1 MANTPE
7 LPPSIGH
14 KADKQAVLDYLQET
28 GRATKNEMARAFGL
42 KGDERAAFKRLLR
55 ELEAEGSLIKDA
67 KYLMTNYHLPP
78 VMVLKAAH
86 LDDDGDLY
94 ARPGEDRPSGLPWPA
109 NLSIRVK
116 PSRDKR
122 KSPGLQ
128 DRFLAR
134 LVPLEHPDY
143 EASVIKILP
152 RFETR
157 PIVGVFHRGLV
168 QPTDRRDRNAAYRL
182 ELDDPLS
189 EGLQED
195 ELLVIEP
202 LPVPTRYGAPLARI
216 KQRLGLQGSIAAIST
231 VSIVERQIPTVF
243 SDEALSEA
251 EAATA
256 PTPKGREDLR
266 SLPLVTIDGADAR
279 DFDDAVYAEPL
290 PNGGHRLLIA
300 IADVSAYVPA
310 NSALD
315 RAARERGNSC
325 YFPDQVVPMLP
336 EALSNGWC
344 SLVPNQERGCMAVEV
359 LIDAEGRKLSHRF
372 LRGLMRS
379 HARLT
384 YHQVEEAIE
393 DAALAQRPDEP
404 EAALIANL
412 LAAHDALDLARKRR
426 QTLDLEVAERQV
438 LLSDDR
444 QAILDIGIRERLQAH
459 KIIEEFMILANVCA
473 AESLEEKGYAC
484 AYRIHD
490 APDPARLDSLR
501 EMLKGLDVALAKG
514 VALSPS
520 DFNRVLEQIKDSPY
534 QETVN
539 EAVLRSQSQARY
551 SPHNIGHFGLNLER
565 YAHFTS
571 PIRRYADLTVHRALI
586 HALGLGKDG
595 DNPSLA
601 SLERICETVSNTE
614 RRAIEAERASMDRY
628 LASYHSGQEGQFFD
642 VQLRSVTKHGLFVR
656 IKSSGAE
663 GLLPFSQLPDD
674 RYEVDPVSQVAIG
687 RDTGLTLGV
696 GDLLRAELIEAKPL
710 QGGLLFAYH
719 DHLETGVSAAQL
731 RHGYRKLRER
741 SRSIEKQRKR
751 TGRSVSGRRRQRRR

>member
-1 MANTPE
+1 MDRPDNKPH
-7 LPPSIGH
+7 P
-14 KADKQAVLDYLQET
+14 DKLHPDKPAILAYLQEV
-28 GRATKNEMARAFGL
+28 GRASKNEMARSFGL
-42 KGDERAAFKRLLR
+42 KGDERAQLKRLLR
-55 ELEAEGSLIKDA
+55 ELESEGSLIRDGKD
-67 KYLMTNYHLPP
+67 LMTNYHLPP

-134 LVPLEHPDY
+134 LTPLVHPDY

-152 RFETR
+152 RFEIR
-157 PIVGVFHRGLV
+157 PIVGVYHRGLV

-182 ELDDPLS
+182 EADDPL
-189 EGLQED
+189 GDDLLED

-216 KQRLGLQGSIAAIST
+216 KQRLGLQGSVAAIST

-243 SDEALSEA
+243 SDEALA
-251 EAATA
+251 EADAAKA
-256 PTPKGREDLR
+256 PTLKGREDLR
-266 SLPLVTIDGADAR
+266 RLPLVTIDGADAR
-279 DFDDAVYAEPL
+279 DFDDAVFAEPL
-290 PNGGHRLLIA
+290 ASGGHRLVIA
-300 IADVSAYVPA
+300 IADVSAYVAP

-315 RAARERGNSC
+315 RGARERGNSC

-344 SLVPNQERGCMAVEV
+344 SLVPNEERGCLAVEIE
-359 LIDAEGRKLSHRF
+359 IDGEGRRLKHRF

-384 YHQVEEAIE
+384 YHQVEEVIE
-393 DAALAQRPDEP
+393 DGAQASGASEP
-404 EAALIANL
+404 ETPLITNL
-412 LAAHDALDLARKRR
+412 LAAYEALDLARRRR

-444 QAILDIGIRERLQAH
+444 QTILDIGIRERLQAH

-473 AESLEEKGYAC
+473 AESLEDQGYAC

-501 EMLKGLDVALAKG
+501 EMLKGLQIGLAKG
-514 VALSPS
+514 VALSPA
-520 DFNRVLEQIKDSPY
+520 DFNRVLSEIKDSPY
-534 QETVN
+534 QDTVN
-539 EAVLRSQSQARY
+539 EAILRSQSQARY

-586 HALGLGKDG
+586 HALKIGKDG
-595 DNPSLA
+595 DNLSLA

-628 LASYHSGQEGQFFD
+628 LASFHSGQVGQYFD

-674 RYEVDPVSQVAIG
+674 RYEVDPVAQVAIG
-687 RDTGLTLGV
+687 RNTGLTLGV
-696 GDLLRAELIEAKPL
+696 GDLLRVELIEAKPL

-719 DHLETGVSAAQL
+719 EHLEAGVSAAQL
-731 RHGYRKLRER
+731 RHGYNKLRER

-751 TGRSVSGRRRQRRR
+751 SGRSSSGRRRQRRS

>member
-1 MANTPE
+1 MTDRPDHQHQ
-7 LPPSIGH
+7 PD
-14 KADKQAVLDYLQET
+14 KAAILAYLQET

-42 KGDERAAFKRLLR
+42 KGDDRAQLKRLLR

-94 ARPGEDRPSGLPWPA
+94 AQPGEDRPSDLPWPA

-122 KSPGLQ
+122 KSPGLE

-134 LVPLEHPDY
+134 LTPLEHPDY

-157 PIVGVFHRGLV
+157 PLVGVFHRGLV

-182 ELDDPLS
+182 EADDPLAID
-189 EGLQED
+189 LQED

-216 KQRLGLQGSIAAIST
+216 KQRLGLQGSVAAIST
-231 VSIVERQIPTVF
+231 VAIVERQIPTVF

-251 EAATA
+251 EAAKA
-256 PTPKGREDLR
+256 PTLKGREDLR
-266 SLPLVTIDGADAR
+266 GLPLVTIDGADAR
-279 DFDDAVYAEPL
+279 DFDDAVFAEPL
-290 PNGGHRLLIA
+290 ADGGHRLVIA
-300 IADVSAYVPA
+300 IADVAAYVMP

-315 RAARERGNSC
+315 RGARERGNSC

-344 SLVPNQERGCMAVEV
+344 SLVPNEERGCLAVEIV
-359 LIDAEGRKLSHRF
+359 IDEEGHKISHRF

-384 YHQVEEAIE
+384 YHQVEEVIE
-393 DAALAQRPDEP
+393 DSDQGLLTDACQAP
-404 EAALIANL
+404 LIANL
-412 LAAHDALDLARKRR
+412 LTAFEALELARKRR

-444 QAILDIGIRERLQAH
+444 QTILDIGVRERLQAH

-473 AESLEEKGYAC
+473 AETLEERGYAC

-501 EMLKGLDVALAKG
+501 EMLKGLQVALAKG
-514 VALSPS
+514 VALTPA
-520 DFNRVLEQIKDSPY
+520 DFNRVLTEIKDSPY

-539 EAVLRSQSQARY
+539 EAILRSQSQARY
-551 SPHNIGHFGLNLER
+551 SPYNIGHFGLNLER

-586 HALGLGKDG
+586 DALGLGKGG
-595 DNPSLA
+595 DSLSLA

-628 LASYHSGQEGQFFD
+628 LASYHSGQVGQYFD

-656 IKSSGAE
+656 IKASGAE

-674 RYEVDPVSQVAIG
+674 RYEVDPVAQVAIG
-687 RDTGLTLGV
+687 RNNGLTLGV
-696 GDLLRAELIEAKPL
+696 GDLLRVELIEAKPL

-719 DHLETGVSAAQL
+719 EHLEAGVSAAQL

-751 TGRSVSGRRRQRRR
+751 SGRSASGKRRQRRR